1 MNKNTKK
8 YLKVL
13 LPLLFIILILV
24 ISNFFQL
31 EKTFFDLKEDK
42 SINTSF
48 GDFDFL
54 NTSLFILA
62 FVIGLIDG
70 FNPCAM
76 WVLIY
81 LITILTQLDSKKK
94 MVYVCSIFLFASG
107 VIYFIILLLWLLG
120 FSLLALTSF
129 SHYLILVVGAFSIW
143 MGVYFIYEYINK
155 KGELECKIGDIK
167 SRKKTMS
174 KIQKLVTSKIT
185 ILSTLG
191 IIVLAFTVNSVEFL
205 CSAGLPA
212 IFTQVLQV
220 SDTLFITKLWYILVY
235 IFAFMLDDLIIF
247 ILAIYA
253 LNTNFL
259 NKYSGI
265 SHLIGGIF
273 MFLIGIILIFF
284 KNLLF

>member
-1 MNKNTKK
+1 
-8 YLKVL
+8 
-13 LPLLFIILILV
+13 
-24 ISNFFQL
+24 
-31 EKTFFDLKEDK
+31 
-42 SINTSF
+42 
-48 GDFDFL
+48 
-54 NTSLFILA
+54 
-62 FVIGLIDG
+62 
-70 FNPCAM
+70 M

>member
-107 VIYFIILLLWLLG
+107 AIYFIILLLWLLG